1 MKRKA
6 RIAITSGLLAFSLV
20 AAAASTIAWFG
31 AKLAI
36 DINEDVIGE
45 SNGAYFASG
54 SGESGDPFI
63 INRPVHLYNLAWL
76 QYIGYFNNNTLGA
89 ESGPT
94 YFAIDEDLEGPLD
107 MTGWILPPIGTT
119 LNPFVGVFNGN
130 GKTIANL
137 TTINSSSINDYP
149 KKPYPVRQAGV
160 VNNVN
165 VLGLFGVVGTCELT
179 NTGVTPIYPA
189 AGYAANA
196 INNLYIDNEHVQN
209 YQSSTLAGIAAGYVN
224 APLTGVGVLSS
235 NSTTPSNIDLSG
247 TQSAPTVFGGKTN
260 ISDFT
265 SIGFCEDEYKTK
277 ALDEFVE
284 IYNPTFSQNTSG
296 FVAEQAG
303 DVGGWGGSIGMDEIY
318 ARLETFRRSST
329 NTQVEIP
336 AEVTGEFH
344 YYNNGVEDP
353 SRYRETTTAA
363 QKVNS
368 YEYFDENQPL
378 QGRVVFGQS
387 QGNYLWGTR
396 TYTRD
401 YTITREYHTTEEK
414 TCYYVQATGTNYYLY
429 FTGGNAN
436 RTTNEASKTLLFA
449 DDDGWIYYNYKDA
462 MYYLYASNTN
472 NTTLRSS
479 TSRQTYMFKREG
491 TGFRLYRVRD
501 NYAYGRYIRYN
512 NGFNINTSTSGITV
526 TQTTGTLDQVTTET
540 VVDHVIKHE
549 THGSYLPLNVYK
561 QESEITNAIR
571 SKLPGE
577 NLIVNGA
584 KLTNT
589 GYIVGGTKD
598 QSNNYGSGVRIAG
611 GSSYTYNHIKVALG
625 DSSSYNSSGSNLQI
639 LTRTKDSN
647 GVQFI
652 EDRYNN
658 GVNLSQ
664 NLRNL
669 TYAGDT
675 KISIENLGLQR
686 YESSRT
692 NLHNQFRKSATN
704 LPCMRFNEFDIS
716 LDNTITAEKVL
727 LNGEVKE
734 NYVLPESCID
744 FNLKEK
750 GYINFFGGGYRGDTA
765 CDAFFSLYH
774 ITRDT
779 NDNITGLKRLSKI
792 YGTNSPRDPYIYGY
806 YDGTYSIYDK
816 DSASY
821 HSTTLLDGYTMHF
834 NMAWVEEPGFT
845 EVDNTV
851 WYFEIPVNA
860 GEFALGS
867 PINTKTK
874 TGAYIF
880 YLDVGANATKA
891 YRSTVV
897 ELIHTIAREFS
908 RPVGVAI
915 VAGATSI
922 DDANSYCITI
932 KTQYNGVVSFARTS
946 ETAAAYTESVS
957 SESVY
962 LSYAYDGLNVNTDEE
977 PVAEQKIEQTIKRV
991 TYFDYSASD
1000 NSTTKTV
1007 LSMVTTTTTIG
1018 GAAPSTDTSYETEQ
1032 YTKYTA
1038 ATGGTAVDPTG
1049 IIVYDDEGH
1058 IITSSTY
1065 ANSTFF
1071 NGYTSPS
1078 SIYFTFL
1085 AEYEDY
1091 GTISAV
1097 ITLTTNQKDTDTYS
1111 LYSPR
1116 GYSVTLFLTDD
1127 QDVTTDITSQCTLVA
1142 KDNHTYVV
1150 DQQTGKILLVINEEF
1165 IENDTSSQGGGN

>member
-31 AKLAI
+31 TKLAI

-54 SGESGDPFI
+54 SGKSGDPFI
-63 INRPVHLYNLAWL
+63 INSPVHLYNLAWL
-76 QYIGYFNNNTLGA
+76 QYLGYFNNNTLGA

-137 TTINSSSINDYP
+137 TTINSSNITDYP

-160 VNNVN
+160 VSNVN

-196 INNLYIDNEHVQN
+196 ISNLYIDNEHVQN

-284 IYNPTFSQNTSG
+284 IYDPSFSQNTSG

-318 ARLETFRRSST
+318 ARLETFRGSST
-329 NTQVEIP
+329 KTQVEIP
-336 AEVTGEFH
+336 AEVTGEV
-344 YYNNGVEDP
+344 YYYYNGVEDP
-353 SRYRETTTAA
+353 SKYREITTAA
-363 QKVNS
+363 QTVNS
-368 YEYFDENQPL
+368 YEYFDEDQPL

-387 QGNYLWGTR
+387 QGNYLWGKR
-396 TYTRD
+396 NHDRD
-401 YTITREYHTTEEK
+401 YTITREYHTDSDE
-414 TCYYVQATGTNYYLY
+414 TCYYVQATNTDYYLY
-429 FTGGNAN
+429 FTGGNAS
-436 RTTNEASKTLLFA
+436 RTNNESQKTLLYEDA
-449 DDDGWIYYNYKDA
+449 DGWVYYKYNNRN
-462 MYYLYASNTN
+462 YYLYASGTN
-472 NTTLRSS
+472 NGTLRSS
-479 TSRQTYMFKREG
+479 TTKQTYMFKYEG
-491 TGFRLYRVRD
+491 TGLRLYQVSNNTAQSRYVRYR
-501 NYAYGRYIRYN
+501 NSNFSIGS
-512 NGFNINTSTSGITV
+512 STSGITV
-526 TQTTGTLDQVTTET
+526 TETTDFITET
-540 VVDHVIKHE
+540 VVDHTIKHE

-598 QSNNYGSGVRIAG
+598 QTHDYGSGVRISNTYGYDDIATALG
-611 GSSYTYNHIKVALG
+611 GSESY
-625 DSSSYNSSGSNLQI
+625 SGSNLQV
-639 LTRTKDSN
+639 LTRTKDSG
-647 GVQFI
+647 GVVFI
-652 EDRYNN
+652 EDDFNE
-658 GVNLSQ
+658 GVALSTE
-664 NLRNL
+664 LKNL

-675 KISIENLGLQR
+675 KVSVEDLGLEK
-686 YESSRT
+686 YESSRI
-692 NLHNQFRKSATN
+692 NLDKQFKANTSI
-704 LPCMRFNEFDIS
+704 LYCMRFNEFDIS

-750 GYINFFGGGYRGDTA
+750 GYINFFGGGYRGGT
-765 CDAFFSLYH
+765 CDAFFSLFH

-779 NDNITGLKRLSKI
+779 NDNITSLKRLSKI
-792 YGTNSPRDPYIYGY
+792 YGTNSPRDPYIYEY

-816 DSASY
+816 DSTSY

-834 NMAWVEEPGFT
+834 DMAWVEEPGFT
-845 EVDNTV
+845 AVDNTV

-867 PINTKTK
+867 PINTRTQ
-874 TGAYIF
+874 TGAYMF

-946 ETAAAYTESVS
+946 ETAATYTESVS
-957 SESVY
+957 SASVY
-962 LSYAYDGLNVNTDEE
+962 LSYAYDGLNVNTNEE

-1018 GAAPSTDTSYETEQ
+1018 GAAPRTDTSYETEQ

-1038 ATGGTAVDPTG
+1038 ETGGIAVDPTG

-1071 NGYTSPS
+1071 NGYTSPTS
-1078 SIYFTFL
+1078 VYYTFL

-1097 ITLTTNQKDTDTYS
+1097 ITLTTNQKDTDTYT

-1165 IENDTSSQGGGN
+1165 IENDTSSQGDGN

>member
-1 MKRKA
+1 MNRKV
-6 RIAITSGLLAFSLV
+6 RIAITSGLLTLSFV
-20 AAAASTIAWFG
+20 AAAASSIAWFG
-31 AKLAI
+31 TKLAI

-54 SGESGDPFI
+54 TGEYNDPFI
-63 INRPVHLYNLAWL
+63 INSPVHLYNLAWL
-76 QYIGYFNNNTLGA
+76 QYLGYFNNNTIGA
-89 ESGPT
+89 ETGST
-94 YFAIDEDLEGPLD
+94 YFAIDENLSAPLD

-165 VLGLFGVVGTCELT
+165 VLGLFGVVGTCDLT
-179 NTGVTPIYPA
+179 GTNVTPIYPTG
-189 AGYAANA
+189 GYSANA
-196 INNLYIDNEHVQN
+196 ISNLYIDNEHVQN

-247 TQSAPTVFGGKTN
+247 TQSAPTVYGGKTN

-265 SIGFCEDEYKTK
+265 SIGFCEDAYKTK

-303 DVGGWGGSIGMDEIY
+303 DVGGWGGSIGMDEIFS
-318 ARLETFRRSST
+318 RLETFRGSST
-329 NTQVEIP
+329 KTQVSLP

-344 YYNNGVEDP
+344 YFNNGVEDL
-353 SRYRETTTAA
+353 SRYREITTAA
-363 QKVNS
+363 GGVTS
-368 YEYFDENQPL
+368 YEYFDEDQPL

-387 QGNYLWGTR
+387 QGNYLWGKR
-396 TYTRD
+396 NHDRD
-401 YTITREYHTTEEK
+401 YTITREYHTDSDE
-414 TCYYVQATGTNYYLY
+414 TCYYVKASNANYYLY

-436 RTTNEASKTLLFA
+436 RTNDETLKTLLFEDA
-449 DDDGWIYYNYKDA
+449 NGWIYYKYNNRN
-462 MYYLYASNTN
+462 YYLYASSTTN
-472 NTTLRSS
+472 GTLRSS
-479 TSRQTYMFKREG
+479 TTTQTYMFKY
-491 TGFRLYRVRD
+491 TGSAFRLYQVS
-501 NYAYGRYIRYN
+501 NNTAQGRYIRYN
-512 NGFNINTSTSGITV
+512 NGFNINNSSSGITI
-526 TQTTGTLDQVTTET
+526 TQTTDFRTET

-561 QESEITNAIR
+561 QESEITNAIK

-598 QSNNYGSGVRIAG
+598 QSDNYGSGVRISNTYGYDDITRALG
-611 GSSYTYNHIKVALG
+611 GSESY
-625 DSSSYNSSGSNLQI
+625 SGSNLQV
-639 LTRTKDSN
+639 LTRTKDSG
-647 GVQFI
+647 GVVFI
-652 EDRYNN
+652 EDDFNE
-658 GVNLSQ
+658 GVALSTA
-664 NLRNL
+664 LKNL

-675 KISIENLGLQR
+675 KISVEDLGLEK
-686 YESSRT
+686 YASSRI
-692 NLHNQFRKSATN
+692 NLDKQFRDNTST
-704 LPCMRFNEFDIS
+704 LYCMRFNEFNIS
-716 LDNTITAEKVL
+716 LTNTITAEKVL

-750 GYINFFGGGYRGDTA
+750 GFINFFGGGYRGGT
-765 CDAFFSLYH
+765 CDAFFSLFH

-779 NDNITGLKRLSKI
+779 NDNITSLKRLSKI
-792 YGTNSPRDPYIYGY
+792 YGTNSPRDPYIYEY

-834 NMAWVEEPGFT
+834 DMAWVEEPGFT
-845 EVDNTV
+845 AVDNTV

-867 PINTKTK
+867 PINTRTQ
-874 TGAYIF
+874 TGAYMF

-915 VAGATSI
+915 VAGATSV

-946 ETAAAYTESVS
+946 ETAATYTESIS
-957 SESVY
+957 STSVY
-962 LSYAYDGLNVNTDEE
+962 LSYAYDGININTNEE

-1018 GAAPSTDTSYETEQ
+1018 GATPSTDTSYETEQ

-1049 IIVYDDEGH
+1049 IIVYNDEGR

-1071 NGYTSPS
+1071 NGYTSPTS
-1078 SIYFTFL
+1078 VSYTFL

-1165 IENDTSSQGGGN
+1165 IENDTSSQGDDD